1 MQPTFTSTGL
11 KTMIDLDTA
20 EEGIARLRDAVIELT
35 TVQQDVASRTA
46 TDRHWITVTNLM
58 ALGQDVS
65 TLAAAMGV
73 LARRSE
79 ESRENPYPFG
89 R

>member
-20 EEGIARLRDAVIELT
+20 EEGIARLRDAVMELT
-35 TVQQDVASRTA
+35 TVQQEVASRTA

-73 LARRSE
+73 LVRRSE